1 MPVTVSLQGKRT
13 PTGNYEHTDS
23 HLCDVYRPCFSR
35 VELSF
40 PELISQITETLN
52 RKLAEFMTRQWNLKG
67 STLIDWRL
75 YHKNNNISFLLAHSP
90 ASRKDDGSFEDF
102 STKTTFCPRRGK
114 YVTLGVDIRWQESD
128 IYFGYQNNFFRF
140 YPKGDPNIIEI
151 NMQGRNL
158 SFSFF
163 RRSTRECNFLPSETV
178 NSRLLQT
185 YFPHFF
191 FTYLFFLFSSC
202 ILCNLFERK
211 VGAMFLDLTWQARWP
226 NG

>member
-140 YPKGDPNIIEI
+140 YPKGDPDIIEI

-158 SFSFF
+158 SFFF
-163 RRSTRECNFLPSETV
+163 FVDLHVNAISCHQRLSIPGYYKLIFLIFF
-178 NSRLLQT
+178 SRT
-185 YFPHFF
+185 YFFF
-191 FTYLFFLFSSC
+191 SRVAYYVIYLKEKLVLCSS
-202 ILCNLFERK
+202 
-211 VGAMFLDLTWQARWP
+211 T
-226 NG
+226 